1 MNEIHSK
8 RIRVVVATSLSDLG
22 GDFLRSRHAKLDGI
36 ANMRTSDR
44 YGPESIRL
52 NRFRPLLAPSH
63 VAPSHEVAVLVQTKR
78 RLVRSFIKSANHD

>member
-36 ANMRTSDR
+36 ANMRTSNR
-44 YGPESIRL
+44 YGPVYSLEPVSP
-52 NRFRPLLAPSH
+52 FACSVTCCSKP
-63 VAPSHEVAVLVQTKR
+63 
-78 RLVRSFIKSANHD
+78 